1 MSDSISG
8 IYSALQAVAPSFT
21 LPPTQHHAPQPAPE
35 SSGDTVTLSQA
46 AQVSQLGGLGESAS
60 NIAQSLGIPVATV
73 DLDLG
78 IVAPQTASKPT
89 PVPVILD
96 RSA

>member
-8 IYSALQAVAPSFT
+8 IYSALPAVAPSFA
-21 LPPTQHHAPQPAPE
+21 LPPAHHEFQPAPE
-35 SSGDTVTLSQA
+35 SSDDTVTLSQA
-46 AQVSQLGGLGESAS
+46 AQVSQLSGLGENAT
-60 NIAQSLGIPVATV
+60 NIAQSLEIPVATV
-73 DLDLG
+73 HLDVG
-78 IVAPQTASKPT
+78 IVAAQTTSKPT

>member
-8 IYSALQAVAPSFT
+8 IYSALPALSPSFA
-21 LPPTQHHAPQPAPE
+21 LPPAHHVSQPVPE
-35 SSGDTVTLSQA
+35 SEGDTVTLSEA
-46 AQVSQLGGLGESAS
+46 AQVSQLSGLGESAS

-78 IVAPQTASKPT
+78 IVATQTTSTPT
-89 PVPVILD
+89 QVPVILR